1 MKIETTIKVT
11 LTNEELNAVKVVHN
25 MLANLPT
32 CKVAILN
39 NALFV
44 PIDLMGIQ
52 EGLTSIYALA
62 NNGDISEL
70 D

>member
-1 MKIETTIKVT
+1 MKIKTTIKVS

-25 MLANLPT
+25 MLANLPK
-32 CKVAILN
+32 CKVTILN

-44 PIDLMGIQ
+44 PIDLVNIQ
-52 EGLTSIYALA
+52 EGLSSIYALA
-62 NNGDISEL
+62 NNGDTSEL